1 MSTDHDLATSQ
12 TRVQG
17 DWKGVVQ
24 HAQYH
29 IAALY
34 DGVSTDKLNELYN
47 HAALKKRA
55 EQSTALRS
63 IQSGDHNT

>member
-24 HAQYH
+24 QYH

-34 DGVSTDKLNELYN
+34 DGGSKDKLNELYN
-47 HAALKKRA
+47 HAALKERA
-55 EQSTALRS
+55 EQSTALRV
-63 IQSGDHNT
+63 NTRLD